1 MHPQKIRYLP
11 QPNLMPKFNRTNRGT
26 DLSAMLSNSVIVT
39 TWHGRTVI
47 SKKPPPPRRRYNSIK
62 QQESIDR
69 FRDAH
74 DYADEM
80 MKSDEKKAF
89 YTKGINAR
97 KTSAHTVAFQDYLNP
112 PVVHYIRL
120 YRYTGKAGD
129 IITVKATDDFH
140 VEAVKVEVF
149 DPKGKLLES
158 GNAKPYR
165 RKPFI
170 WKYKT
175 TVANKNF
182 RGGTIQATAID
193 MPGNGCVMTARIG
206 E

>member
-1 MHPQKIRYLP
+1 
-11 QPNLMPKFNRTNRGT
+11 MPKFNKTNRST
-26 DLSAMLSNSVIVT
+26 DLSAMLSNSVVVT
-39 TWHGRTVI
+39 TWHGRTMI
-47 SKKPPPPRRRYNSIK
+47 SKKPPPPKRSHNSPK

-69 FRDAH
+69 FRAAH
-74 DYADEM
+74 DYADQIL
-80 MKSDEKKAF
+80 KSDEKKAF
-89 YTKGINAR
+89 YAKGINAQ

-129 IITVKATDDFH
+129 VITVKATDDFH
-140 VEAVKVEVF
+140 VEAVKIEVF
-149 DPKGKLLES
+149 DRTGKSLES
-158 GNAKPYR
+158 GKAERYR
-165 RKPFI
+165 RKPSI

-182 RGGTIQATAID
+182 KGSTIQTTATD
-193 MPGNGCVMTARIG
+193 MPGNGCEMTARIG

>member
-1 MHPQKIRYLP
+1 
-11 QPNLMPKFNRTNRGT
+11 MPKFNKTNRTT
-26 DLSAMLSNSVIVT
+26 DLSAMLSNSVVVT

-47 SKKPPPPRRRYNSIK
+47 SKKPPPPKRRYNSPK

-74 DYADEM
+74 DYADQILV
-80 MKSDEKKAF
+80 SDEKKAF
-89 YTKGINAR
+89 YAKGINAQR
-97 KTSAHTVAFQDYLNP
+97 TSAHTVALQDYLNS

-120 YRYTGKAGD
+120 YRYSGKAGD
-129 IITVKATDDFH
+129 VITVKATDDFH
-140 VEAVKVEVF
+140 VEAVKIEVF
-149 DPKGKLLES
+149 DRTGKLLES
-158 GNAKPYR
+158 GEAERYR

-182 RGGTIQATAID
+182 KGSTLQATATD